1 MVGQAYGGAEEWT
14 TGFYV
19 GHEDADAGVPTQ
31 ADADFI
37 KARWQTLFV
46 HGNFGVSNTHT
57 TTHIKVSEINPDGST
72 VLANTVF
79 ATYTSPIAGGDASNK
94 AIPQVALV
102 CTLKSS
108 IPRGLGS
115 KGRMYLPG
123 ICKFVQANGKIS
135 NTDINNISGLVQTFF
150 NGVNTDLGIRGKVI
164 LASKGSAA
172 GAGFNKNVNAI
183 RIGDV
188 YDTQRRRRNGL
199 TESYVSQTIT

>member
-31 ADADFI
+31 ADADYI
-37 KARWQTLFV
+37 KARWQTLFT
-46 HGNFGVSNTHT
+46 HGNMGIGNTHT
-57 TTHIKVSEINPDGST
+57 TTHIKVSEINPDGTT

-79 ATYTSPIAGGDASNK
+79 ANYTSPIAGAETSIK
-94 AIPQVALV
+94 PIPQVALV
-102 CTLKSS
+102 VTLKSS

-115 KGRMYLPG
+115 KGRMYFPG
-123 ICKFVQANGKIS
+123 ICKQVTSNGKIS
-135 NTDINNISGLVQTFF
+135 NTDINNMSGLLQTFF
-150 NGVNTDLGIRGKVI
+150 NGVNTDLGIRGKII
-164 LASKGSAA
+164 LASKGSSA

-183 RIGDV
+183 RVGDV

-199 TESYVSQTIT
+199 TESYVASTIT